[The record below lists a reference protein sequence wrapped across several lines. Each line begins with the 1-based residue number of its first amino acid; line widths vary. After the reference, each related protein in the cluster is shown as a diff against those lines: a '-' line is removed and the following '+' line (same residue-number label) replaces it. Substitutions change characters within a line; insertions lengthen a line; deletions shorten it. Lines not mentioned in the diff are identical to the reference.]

1 MPSKVPFSDPASN
14 VKLPVIGN
22 VAPVVPEPKVKVK
35 LFPALVPISIEA
47 IEFGRVEDNAGN
59 FEGLLVTPKRTILVL
74 LPLVAFC
81 PG

>member
-14 VKLPVIGN
+14 VKLPAIGN
-22 VAPVVPEPKVKVK
+22 VAPVPKVKVK